1 MILVAESAVSAIL
14 DALKLL
20 LVVDL
25 SVKLTILIDVLLV
38 LNFLSIRGFTYSL
51 FVLLFK
57 ALKSSSV
64 ILLSLL
70 LLKGAASLYRLKI
83 LTLVVLLEVSLC
95 LCNELRDLSAILGL
109 NLLGMLK
116 LSLVALDKR
125 VALFCRDR
133 LIALC
138 GLDCAQC

>member
-25 SVKLTILIDVLLV
+25 SVKLTVLIDVLLV
-38 LNFLSIRGFTYSL
+38 LNFLSIRGLAYSL

-64 ILLSLL
+64 ILLGLL
-70 LLKGAASLYRLKI
+70 LLKSTASLYRLQV
-83 LTLVVLLEVSLC
+83 LVLVVLLKISLG
-95 LCNELRDLSAILGL
+95 LCNKLGDLSTVLGL
-109 NLLGMLK
+109 NLLCK
-116 LSLVALDKR
+116 LQLSFVALNTR
-125 VALFCRDR
+125 VALFSRDR
-133 LIALC
+133 FIALC
-138 GLDCAQC
+138 